1 MPPRLPDSLKA
12 SLRALLTH
20 LSLFRS
26 NQTPSELVS
35 LHCYTKLHK
44 VTHNV
49 TTHLRPRC
57 KHTLY
62 SDHILQ
68 LSRPRTARRPK
79 PPGPDCYNSCIRRC
93 IVFVTNP
100 RFIHIDY
107 SRINAISQTQSDVD
121 HRSVVIDRSR
131 RGDELGAPIGP
142 LCASRVHVLCN
153 LHPASLYD
161 SSSRGTRFQTP

>member
-1 MPPRLPDSLKA
+1 MPPRLPDSLTA

-79 PPGPDCYNSCIRRC
+79 PPGPDCYNT
-93 IVFVTNP
+93 IVVSIIVD
-100 RFIHIDY
+100 RYESRIAIY
-107 SRINAISQTQSDVD
+107 SRIRTPNRNLTWI
-121 HRSVVIDRSR
+121 IDLS
-131 RGDELGAPIGP
+131 
-142 LCASRVHVLCN
+142 
-153 LHPASLYD
+153 
-161 SSSRGTRFQTP
+161 

>member
-35 LHCYTKLHK
+35 LHKVTQSYTKLQK

-79 PPGPDCYNSCIRRC
+79 PPGPDCYNSCIRRSSFSY
-93 IVFVTNP
+93 FVTNP

-107 SRINAISQTQSDVD
+107 SRINAISQSDVD

-131 RGDELGAPIGP
+131 MGTSSELP
-142 LCASRVHVLCN
+142 
-153 LHPASLYD
+153 
-161 SSSRGTRFQTP
+161 